1 MLYWVQ
7 LVVLLAL
14 GITYPLITLSTIA
27 QTAAKR
33 RKQKKQAPPRMVKP
47 QPTVSLTTL
56 EKIAH
61 VIQNNA
67 AYIAAKEILKRKRS
81 IGIIFWVGK
90 CIIWDHFNQFYL
102 LLFL

>member
-1 MLYWVQ
+1 MSNQELAHA
-7 LVVLLAL
+7 VLGAVGGALAL

-33 RKQKKQAPPRMVKP
+33 RKQKKQAPLRMVKP

-67 AYIAAKEILKRKRS
+67 AYIAAKEILKEK
-81 IGIIFWVGK
+81 VH
-90 CIIWDHFNQFYL
+90 WDYILGWKVHYMGSL
-102 LLFL
+102 

>member
-1 MLYWVQ
+1 MSNQELAHA
-7 LVVLLAL
+7 VLGAVGGALAL

-56 EKIAH
+56 EKSLMLSKITLL
-61 VIQNNA
+61 I
-67 AYIAAKEILKRKRS
+67 
-81 IGIIFWVGK
+81 
-90 CIIWDHFNQFYL
+90 L
-102 LLFL
+102 LLKKFLKKKVHWDYILGWKVHYMGSL